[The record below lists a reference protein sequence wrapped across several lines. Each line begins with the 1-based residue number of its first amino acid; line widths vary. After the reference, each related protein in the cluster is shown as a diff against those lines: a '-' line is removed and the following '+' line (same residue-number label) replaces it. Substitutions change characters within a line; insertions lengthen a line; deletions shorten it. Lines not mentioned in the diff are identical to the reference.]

1 MAEIPTKN
9 IGQEIQEDSKQIA
22 KNNDNSEQI
31 NTEIYNSAEN
41 YLKAIKSIISGQE
54 NINNIE
60 NHQQVLTQ
68 YKAAARSR
76 LFKKGNVKRIYQYT
90 IQFQKNINKALE
102 QEIKTIFVFENPK
115 TKQIKFFV
123 FQPKEGIFEEQDQ
136 NWSPSIN
143 QSGTL
148 IYNLYGTSDKLGK
161 LGRVFTAGQIT
172 TLEEMLSSNS
182 SSEKISDQML
192 KHQKELTNQ
201 FIEQYS
207 KAKMGAVKLNQGDD
221 KNIAPILQQYNFK
234 YFSALSSLFYS
245 QGKLRTYIS
254 NKMFDELEEQL
265 NKMNIQIE
273 YTGDKTKFYYLPK
286 ILITLPGR
294 KAKSAED
301 YMQGMKETLAL
312 QMHLDWKENNKLY
325 SYDMAYHGRGGYL
338 KEAFFGAYF
347 NLSPSEGVAPTHS
360 FVSHLALRDTESGI
374 FTGDYS
380 YSYKNKNSQKNYEI
394 QIKSESAGLNIN
406 QFIALASDILTHG
419 KDNLLSFLRKKKSEY
434 HAKRG
439 YFKEFLSQGLEDIVG
454 DALDEK
460 LKEFLQST

>member
-9 IGQEIQEDSKQIA
+9 IGQEIQENSKQIA

-31 NTEIYNSAEN
+31 NAEIYDSAKN
-41 YLKAIKSIISGQE
+41 YLTKIKNLISGQK
-54 NINNIE
+54 NMNNIE
-60 NHQQVLTQ
+60 NHQQILTQ
-68 YKAAARSR
+68 YKTAASSR
-76 LFKKGNVKRIYQYT
+76 LFTKSNIKSIYQYT
-90 IQFQKNINKALE
+90 IQFQKIINKALG

-123 FQPKEGIFEEQDQ
+123 FQPEQEIFKEQDQ

-148 IYNLYGTSDKLGK
+148 IYNLYGTSNNLGK
-161 LGRVFTAGQIT
+161 LGRVFTAGQIA

-192 KHQKELTNQ
+192 NHQKKLTNQ
-201 FIEQYS
+201 FMEQYS

-221 KNIAPILQQYNFK
+221 KNMAPILQQYNFR
-234 YFSALSSLFYS
+234 YFSALSPLFYS

-254 NKMFDELEEQL
+254 KKMFEELEEQL
-265 NKMNIQIE
+265 KQMNIQIE
-273 YTGDKTKFYYLPK
+273 FTDDKNKYKFYYLPK

-312 QMHLDWKENNKLY
+312 QMHLDWKENNKSY

-347 NLSPSEGVAPTHS
+347 NLSPSEGIASSAS
-360 FVSHLALRDTESGI
+360 FATHLALRDTESGI
-374 FTGDYS
+374 LTGDYS
-380 YSYKNKNSQKNYEI
+380 YKNYEI

-406 QFIALASDILTHG
+406 QFIALASDILAHG
-419 KDNLLSFLRKKKSEY
+419 KDNLLSFLEGKKSEY
-434 HAKRG
+434 HSKRG
-439 YFKEFLSQGLEDIVG
+439 YFKEFLSQGLEYTVEN
-454 DALDEK
+454 ALDEK
-460 LKEFLQST
+460 LKKFLQLT